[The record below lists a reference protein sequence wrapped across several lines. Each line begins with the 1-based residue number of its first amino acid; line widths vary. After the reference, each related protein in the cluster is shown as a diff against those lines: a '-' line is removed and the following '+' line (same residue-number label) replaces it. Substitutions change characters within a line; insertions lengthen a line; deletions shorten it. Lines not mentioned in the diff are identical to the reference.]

1 VQSQTTTLTD
11 NLEIFRRDFLNANT
25 WAQRKDG
32 VPLYLIDKLTP
43 EECKVAGAELIKVI
57 HPGDPWPIIGLGYMK
72 SSDSLPKLYKL
83 LTNSSK
89 NMKVTI
95 AHSIFQICQDS
106 KMIDIAL
113 EETPEI
119 TNPTNLI
126 DILYLLPDFND
137 ERVNAMLNNFRDHQE
152 YLVAYNAARALGLST
167 DEVVEKFRSTSSST
181 ERNLPKAKI
190 KWWQKIFGAG

>member
-1 VQSQTTTLTD
+1 MTD
-11 NLEIFRRDFLNANT
+11 NLELFRRDFLNANT

-32 VPLYLIDKLTP
+32 VPFYLIDKLTP
-43 EECKVAGAELIKVI
+43 EERRIAEAELIKAV
-57 HPGDPWPIIGLGYMK
+57 HAGDLWPIIGLGYMK

-126 DILYLLPDFND
+126 NILYLLPDFND
-137 ERVNAMLNNFRDHQE
+137 ERVNAMLNNFRDHKE

-167 DEVVEKFRSTSSST
+167 DEVVEKFRSASSST

>member
-1 VQSQTTTLTD
+1 MQSQTTTLTD

-43 EECKVAGAELIKVI
+43 E
-57 HPGDPWPIIGLGYMK
+57 D
-72 SSDSLPKLYKL
+72 L

-89 NMKVTI
+89 NMKLII

>member
-11 NLEIFRRDFLNANT
+11 NLKIFRRDFLNANT

-43 EECKVAGAELIKVI
+43 QERRIAEAELIKAV

-126 DILYLLPDFND
+126 NILYLLPDFND
-137 ERVNAMLNNFRDHQE
+137 ERVNAMLNNFRDHKE

-167 DEVVEKFRSTSSST
+167 DEVVEKFRSASSST

>member
-1 VQSQTTTLTD
+1 MTD

-43 EECKVAGAELIKVI
+43 EERRIAEAELIKAV
-57 HPGDPWPIIGLGYMK
+57 HPGDPWPIIGLGFMK
-72 SSDSLPKLYKL
+72 SSNSLPKLYKL

-95 AHSIFQICQDS
+95 AHSIFQICKDS

-167 DEVVEKFRSTSSST
+167 DEVVEKFRSASSST

>member
-1 VQSQTTTLTD
+1 
-11 NLEIFRRDFLNANT
+11 
-25 WAQRKDG
+25 
-32 VPLYLIDKLTP
+32 
-43 EECKVAGAELIKVI
+43 
-57 HPGDPWPIIGLGYMK
+57 
-72 SSDSLPKLYKL
+72 
-83 LTNSSK
+83 
-89 NMKVTI
+89 MKVTI

-126 DILYLLPDFND
+126 NILYLLPDFND
-137 ERVNAMLNNFRDHQE
+137 ERVNAMLNNFRDHKE

-167 DEVVEKFRSTSSST
+167 DEVVEKFRSASSST

>member
-1 VQSQTTTLTD
+1 MTD
-11 NLEIFRRDFLNANT
+11 NLKIFRRDFLNANT

-43 EECKVAGAELIKVI
+43 QERRIAEAELIKAV

-126 DILYLLPDFND
+126 NILYLLPDFND
-137 ERVNAMLNNFRDHQE
+137 ERVNAMLNNFRDHKE

-167 DEVVEKFRSTSSST
+167 DEVVEKFRSASSST

>member
-1 VQSQTTTLTD
+1 MTD

-43 EECKVAGAELIKVI
+43 EERRIAEAELIKAV
-57 HPGDPWPIIGLGYMK
+57 HPGDPWPIIGLGFMK
-72 SSDSLPKLYKL
+72 SSNSLPKLYKL

-95 AHSIFQICQDS
+95 AHSIFQICKDS

-167 DEVVEKFRSTSSST
+167 DEVVEKFRSASFST

>member
-1 VQSQTTTLTD
+1 MTD
-11 NLEIFRRDFLNANT
+11 NLELFRRDFLNANT

-32 VPLYLIDKLTP
+32 VPFYLIDKLTP
-43 EECKVAGAELIKVI
+43 EERRIAEAELIKAV
-57 HPGDPWPIIGLGYMK
+57 HAGDLWPIIGLGYMK

-119 TNPTNLI
+119 ANPTNLI

-137 ERVNAMLNNFRDHQE
+137 ERVNAMLNNFRDHKE

-167 DEVVEKFRSTSSST
+167 DEVVEKFRSASSST